1 MSKHEFHLT
10 NSLITRNNNGAW
22 CLKIHWNILLF
33 VYSWDTQQE
42 DETHNFKKIEQTRC
56 VKKNNAHPKIHSSLQ
71 AKSYEDGDQRQTE
84 RIPANEPKSGKW

>member
-1 MSKHEFHLT
+1 MST
-10 NSLITRNNNGAW
+10 VGTRN
-22 CLKIHWNILLF
+22 
-33 VYSWDTQQE
+33 
-42 DETHNFKKIEQTRC
+42 KKTKPIISKRLSKQDGPC